1 LLICENSE
9 MRIISLL
16 AGGTEI
22 VCALGAGDELVGR
35 SHECD
40 NPVWVRRLP
49 CCTRAAFDTE
59 MTSREIDAEVR
70 RRLKAGEPLYHID
83 IRKINELRPEL
94 LIAQAHC
101 EVCAVTP
108 ADVARSGEPI
118 GCRLL
123 SLQAGS
129 IAGIMADVRS
139 IADAI
144 GRPDAGL
151 RLVTELT
158 ARIER
163 VRQAVAGRQRPTVAL
178 IEWTD
183 PIFVTGNWGP
193 ELVEA
198 AGGTPVLGAA
208 GEHSQAIDWEALRE
222 ADPDVLIIAPCG
234 FSLPRALR
242 ELPTLEQYP
251 GWIDL
256 PVVQSRNAF
265 FADGNL
271 YFNRSGTTVADT
283 AEIIADILHGTRLHM
298 SDTTGIWR
306 RHPAT
311 KSF

>member
-1 LLICENSE
+1 

-16 AGGTEI
+16 TGATEI

-40 NPVWVRRLP
+40 NPAWVRRLP
-49 CCTRAAFDTE
+49 SCTRAAFDTE
-59 MTSREIDAEVR
+59 LTSREVDAEVR
-70 RRLKAGEPLYHID
+70 RRLNDGEPLYHID
-83 IRKINELRPEL
+83 TAKINELRPDL

-108 ADVARSGEPI
+108 TDVTRSGKQI
-118 GCRLL
+118 GCRVI

-129 IAGIMADVRS
+129 IAGIIADVQS
-139 IADAI
+139 IAEAI
-144 GRPDAGL
+144 GRPDAGK
-151 RLVTELT
+151 RLVAEIT
-158 ARIER
+158 AGIQR

-183 PIFVTGNWGP
+183 PVFVTGNWGP

-198 AGGTPVLGAA
+198 AGGTPVLCAA
-208 GEHSQAIDWEALRE
+208 GEHSRAIDWDTLRKT
-222 ADPDVLIIAPCG
+222 DPDVLIIAPCG

-256 PVVQSRNAF
+256 RVVQSRNVF

-271 YFNRSGTTVADT
+271 YFNRSGTTIADT
-283 AEIIADILHGTRLHM
+283 AEILADILHDTRLH
-298 SDTTGIWR
+298 DGDATVIWR
-306 RHPAT
+306 RYEST

>member
-1 LLICENSE
+1 MLICENSE

-40 NPVWVRRLP
+40 NPAWVRRLP
-49 CCTRAAFDTE
+49 CCTRAAFNTE

-70 RRLKAGEPLYHID
+70 RRLKAGEPLYQIETA
-83 IRKINELRPEL
+83 KINELRPDV

-101 EVCAVTP
+101 DVCAVTP
-108 ADVARSGEPI
+108 ADVARSGQPI
-118 GCRLL
+118 GCRVL

-151 RLVTELT
+151 RLLTELM
-158 ARIER
+158 ARIES
-163 VRQAVAGRQRPTVAL
+163 VRQAIASRRRPTVAL

-198 AGGTPVLGAA
+198 AGGTPVLCAA
-208 GEHSQAIDWEALRE
+208 GKHSRAIEWETVRE
-222 ADPDVLIIAPCG
+222 SDPDVLIIAPCG
-234 FSLPRALR
+234 FDSPRALR
-242 ELPTLEQYP
+242 ELPTLERYP
-251 GWIDL
+251 GWFDL
-256 PVVQSRNAF
+256 RAVKSRNVF
-265 FADGNL
+265 SADGNL
-271 YFNRSGTTVADT
+271 YFNRSGTTIADT
-283 AEIIADILHGTRLHM
+283 AEILADILHGTRLH
-298 SDTTGIWR
+298 DCDATVIWR
-306 RHPAT
+306 RYEAT